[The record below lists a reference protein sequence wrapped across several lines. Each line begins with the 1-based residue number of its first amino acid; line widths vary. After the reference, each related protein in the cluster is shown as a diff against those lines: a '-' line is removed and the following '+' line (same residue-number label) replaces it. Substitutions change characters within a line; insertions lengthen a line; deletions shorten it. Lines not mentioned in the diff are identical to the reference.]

1 MFEAGVTIFAC
12 VCVDPGEKERHG
24 SARTDYTSNQM
35 LVEKARK
42 RQKMLREKAGVDGT
56 CLDILT
62 ILEQL
67 DRDV

>member
-1 MFEAGVTIFAC
+1 VY
-12 VCVDPGEKERHG
+12 VDPGEKERHG

-56 CLDILT
+56 SLDILI
-62 ILEQL
+62 ILKQL